1 MTIRTIEQFLDA
13 WDLLGDL
20 VELEAAGKLTPDL
33 QRQWDVV
40 TAEIRRYEDAEIKS
54 RFSKREEQKGEA
66 MDMLARM
73 FAARDAGGLG
83 GSGGGT

>member
-1 MTIRTIEQFLDA
+1 MTITTVDEFLDA
-13 WDLLGDL
+13 WDLLGEL

-33 QRQWDVV
+33 LRQWEFL
-40 TAEIRRYEDAEIKS
+40 TAEMRRYEDAEIKS
-54 RFSKREEQKGEA
+54 RFSSGADQKGEA

-83 GSGGGT
+83 GSGGAK